1 MRVILL
7 GPPGGGKGTQGEL
20 IEKKYGFPKIST
32 GDLLRREVQ
41 EKTTLG
47 EMAKAEMNQG
57 ELVKDDIVIEMIKHK
72 IFQPDCKRGYILDGF
87 PRNVGQARRLEE
99 IEEKRQEIVIDIH
112 LSEQTLIQRLS
123 ARRVC
128 SSCGAIYNLLACS
141 PRKEG
146 SCDICGSE
154 LIQREDDVPEVIK
167 ERLKVYHEQTEA
179 LIDYYS
185 RKKVYFRIN
194 GEGKIETIS
203 KNIYSILDREIAK
216 SKVMEAAR

>member
-41 EKTTLG
+41 EKTPLG
-47 EMAKAEMNQG
+47 EMARAKMNQG
-57 ELVKDDIVIEMIKHK
+57 ELVSDDIVIEMIKQR
-72 IFQPDCKRGYILDGF
+72 IFQPDYKRGYVLDGF
-87 PRNVGQARRLEE
+87 PRNISQARRLEE
-99 IEEKRQEIVIDIH
+99 IEEKRPEIVIDIY
-112 LSEQTLIQRLS
+112 LSEQVLIQRLS

-128 SSCGAIYNLLACS
+128 SGCGAIYNLLARN
-141 PRKEG
+141 PKKEG
-146 SCDICGSE
+146 ACDVCGSE
-154 LIQREDDVPEVIK
+154 LIQREDDTPDVIK

-185 RKKVYFRIN
+185 RKKVYFRID

-203 KNIYSILDREIAK
+203 TNIYSIMDREIAK
-216 SKVMEAAR
+216 SREMEVAR

>member
-47 EMAKAEMNQG
+47 EMAKAKMNQG
-57 ELVKDDIVIEMIKHK
+57 ELVNDDIVIEMIKHK

-112 LSEQTLIQRLS
+112 LSEQALIQRLS
-123 ARRVC
+123 ARRIC
-128 SSCGAIYNLLACS
+128 SSCGAIYNLLACN

-146 SCDICGSE
+146 TCDICGLE

-185 RKKVYFRIN
+185 RKKIYFRID

-216 SKVMEAAR
+216 SRVMEAAR

>member
-20 IEKKYGFPKIST
+20 IEKQYGFPKIST

-47 EMAKAEMNQG
+47 EMAKAEMNKG
-57 ELVKDDIVIEMIKHK
+57 ELVKDDIVIEVIKHK

-146 SCDICGSE
+146 LCDICGSE

-194 GEGKIETIS
+194 GEGKIEIIS